1 MKKTTF
7 AVLVITVLAG
17 LSIACVKTRSVNLG
31 ETVAQQRVAVP
42 WRDVAVYKTAGEIPR
57 AYREIAL
64 LVSTGDSLW
73 SNESQMWNSMKRR
86 AGKLGANAIVLDAVS
101 EPSSGSKVLSTV
113 LLGVGGSRKGKALA
127 VFVLPAEKK

>member
-1 MKKTTF
+1 MKKSTF
-7 AVLVITVLAG
+7 AVLVITALAF
-17 LSIACVKTRSVNLG
+17 LVACVKTRSVNLG
-31 ETVAQQRVAVP
+31 ETVTQQRVAVP
-42 WRDVAVYKTAGEIPR
+42 WRDVAVYKTAAEIPR

-86 AGKLGANAIVLDAVS
+86 AGKLGANAIVLDAMS
-101 EPSSGSKVLSTV
+101 EPSSVSKVLSTV

-127 VFVLPAEKK
+127 VFVLPADKK